1 MKKKKTVIIAALLS
15 TAFLAAC
22 GGRKGAVVTG
32 QYYNP
37 NQDKAQEDAEELQ
50 GTETAEDIGAA
61 VETAASE
68 APERAADLGS
78 DQFLIVSNDMSEETL
93 VLEQVATGKEYL
105 YRYALST
112 RFLDKYGNRSAV
124 VNFEPGRV
132 ISVREKDNQGK
143 VMEVQISDEVWEYPD
158 VTNYSVDEERGI
170 FKIAG
175 ENYSYDEDLF
185 IHADGNVKTLS
196 DLTEMDTIRLVG
208 VGKELISVA
217 VTTGHGEL
225 VLKNTELFEGSFIQ
239 IGGKIFTEITPDMTI
254 EVPEGTYTVTVA
266 NNGYG
271 GSTDVTIESGKK
283 KKLDLDK
290 LKGEGPKFGNI
301 LFAVDV
307 EGAILQIDG
316 EVMDYSEPL
325 PLQYGV
331 HTLTV
336 TAENYDTYSKKLF
349 VNSEEATI
357 VIGLSGEDTSASEET
372 ASSESTETT
381 EQESETQTNTENSGS
396 GGNQAGTLA
405 GSQAGSQAGSLAGS
419 QTSGST
425 GSTGTST
432 GTDSSSGTSGTGTDS
447 SGTSGTGTDSST
459 GTGSSSD
466 SSTDYLSTLS
476 ELLNLLTGES
486 D

>member
-1 MKKKKTVIIAALLS
+1 MKKKKTVILAALLS
-15 TAFLAAC
+15 AVFLAAC
-22 GGRKGAVVTG
+22 GSKKGAVVTG

-37 NQDKAQEDAEELQ
+37 NQDNVQENTAEPEETELAGEAAEEN
-50 GTETAEDIGAA
+50 TDAAAAEH
-61 VETAASE
+61 V
-68 APERAADLGS
+68 ADLGS

-93 VLEQVATGKEYL
+93 VLEQLFSGKEYI
-105 YRYALST
+105 YRYTLAT

-124 VNFEPGRV
+124 ANFEPGRV

-143 VMEVQISDEVWEYPD
+143 VTEVQISDEVWEYED
-158 VTNYSVDEERGI
+158 VTRYSVDEEHGI
-170 FKIAG
+170 FKVAG
-175 ENYSYDEDLF
+175 ENYSYEEGLF
-185 IHADGNVKTLS
+185 ICEDGEEKALS
-196 DLTEMDTIRLVG
+196 DLTELDTLRLVG

-239 IGGKIFTEITPDMTI
+239 IGNKIFTEITPDMTI

-283 KKLDLDK
+283 EKLDLDK
-290 LKGEGPKFGNI
+290 LKGEGPKIGNI

-307 EGAILQIDG
+307 EGAVLQIDG

-357 VIGLSGEDTSASEET
+357 VIGLTGEDTLASGET

-381 EQESETQTNTENSGS
+381 EEESETQSDTEASGADGS
-396 GGNQAGTLA
+396 QAGSL
-405 GSQAGSQAGSLAGS
+405 AGSQAGSLAGS
-419 QTSGST
+419 HTSGTDTGTGSS

-432 GTDSSSGTSGTGTDS
+432 GTDSSTGTGS
-447 SGTSGTGTDSST
+447 SGSTGTGTGTDSST
-459 GTGSSSD
+459 GSGSSSD

-476 ELLNLLTGES
+476 ELLKLLTGDS